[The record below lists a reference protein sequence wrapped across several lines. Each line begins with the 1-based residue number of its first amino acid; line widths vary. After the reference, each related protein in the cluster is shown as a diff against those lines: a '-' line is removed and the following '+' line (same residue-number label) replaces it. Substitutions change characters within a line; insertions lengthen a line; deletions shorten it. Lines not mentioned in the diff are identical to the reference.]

1 MKQRI
6 KNIVEINDN
15 KASKVFAIFI
25 QVLIL
30 ISIVT
35 FTMETIP
42 DLKPETRALLYAIEV
57 FSVIVFSVEY
67 LLRIYVAE
75 SKPKFIFSFF
85 GIIDFLA
92 ILPFYLS
99 FVLIYSAVWEE
110 NIFF

>member
-42 DLKPETRALLYAIEV
+42 DL
-57 FSVIVFSVEY
+57 
-67 LLRIYVAE
+67 
-75 SKPKFIFSFF
+75 
-85 GIIDFLA
+85 
-92 ILPFYLS
+92 
-99 FVLIYSAVWEE
+99 
-110 NIFF
+110 